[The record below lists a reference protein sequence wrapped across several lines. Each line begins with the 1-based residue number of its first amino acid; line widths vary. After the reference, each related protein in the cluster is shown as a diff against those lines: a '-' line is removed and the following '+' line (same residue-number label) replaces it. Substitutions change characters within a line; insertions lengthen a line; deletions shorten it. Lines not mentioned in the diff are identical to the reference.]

1 MNGRRCNGRDLR
13 PETQLREKGC
23 GAVRVRS
30 GGGAELP
37 E

>member
-1 MNGRRCNGRDLR
+1 MGDLC

-23 GAVRVRS
+23 EAVRVRS